1 MELDRKTLEND
12 EEYLRQVSEEVDF
25 EKDDYKEYI
34 DKLKDYCLIHSCYAL
49 APVQIGIP
57 KRIIYVKNSKQDMSN
72 NAKKGY
78 DESIIYINPIIIS
91 SKGHTRFL
99 EGCESVVVREN
110 DKLMRLAGVVDRP
123 YSIDVEYYDINKR
136 KHKKTI
142 EGFEATVFSHEFD
155 HLNGILHIDKT
166 KEVFKMSLEDMKE
179 YRSRNPYKIISKK

>member
-12 EEYLRQVSEEVDF
+12 EEYLRQISEDVDF
-25 EKDDYKEYI
+25 SNDDYKDYI
-34 DKLKDYCLIHSCYAL
+34 NKLKLYCLSHSCYAL

-72 NAKKGY
+72 NTIEGY
-78 DESIIYINPIIIS
+78 DESIIYINPVIIAS
-91 SKGHTRFL
+91 RGLTRFL

-142 EGFEATVFSHEFD
+142 EGFEVTVFSHEFD

-166 KEVFKMSLEDMKE
+166 EEVYKMSLEDMKE

>member
-12 EEYLRQVSEEVDF
+12 EEYLRQISEDVDF
-25 EKDDYKEYI
+25 SNDDYKDYI
-34 DKLKDYCLIHSCYAL
+34 NKLKLYCLTHSCYAL

-72 NAKKGY
+72 NTIEGY
-78 DESIIYINPIIIS
+78 DESIIYINPVIIAS
-91 SKGHTRFL
+91 RGLTRFL

-123 YSIDVEYYDINKR
+123 YSIDIEYYDMNKR